1 MRTLFSTS
9 VPKLVWQRFAV
20 LLVCGLVLSLTFMA
34 YFAPDLMIALSNTVW
49 ALCGF

>member
-1 MRTLFSTS
+1 MRALFSTALRK
-9 VPKLVWQRFAV
+9 PVWQRISV
-20 LLVCGLVLSLTFMA
+20 LLLCGIVLSLTFMA